1 MTAENLNRIFIVDFS
16 KKKKKKLPLLIRTP
30 INGLGPILLH
40 SDLILTWLHL
50 QKIQFSN
57 KVT

>member
-16 KKKKKKLPLLIRTP
+16 KKKKENLPLLIRTP

-40 SDLILTWLHL
+40 SDLILT
-50 QKIQFSN
+50 
-57 KVT
+57 